1 MFNLFK
7 KNRKEAKTYW
17 LVDDN
22 TSMPIACSTYEQAV
36 AFVNDYYADEDNR
49 LDRIYEITK

>member
-7 KNRKEAKTYW
+7 KNRKEVKTYW

-22 TSMPIACSTYEQAV
+22 SSMPVACSTYEQAV
-36 AFVNDYYADEDNR
+36 AFVNDYYAYEDNR